1 MSSKSSKRILGLD
14 PGFGIVGYGVLDI
27 HAKTE
32 TLVKYGTI
40 RTSSKDAL
48 PIRLEKIYDTL
59 SKILTEF
66 MPDESAIEELYF
78 FRNITTAIPVGEA
91 RGVILL
97 ALEKFGVKI
106 YEYTPMEVK
115 LSVTGYG
122 KATKRQVQ
130 EMVKLMLKME
140 KIPRPDDAADALAIA
155 LCHAHQLL
163 I

>member
-1 MSSKSSKRILGLD
+1 MLSKRILGLD
-14 PGFGIVGYGVLDI
+14 PGFGIVGYGVIDV
-27 HAKTE
+27 HGRTE
-32 TLVKYGTI
+32 TLVKYGAI
-40 RTSSKDAL
+40 RTSSKDAI
-48 PIRLEKIYDTL
+48 PKRLEKIYDTL

-66 MPDESAIEELYF
+66 MPEESAIEELYF
-78 FRNITTAIPVGEA
+78 FRNVTTAISVGEA
-91 RGVILL
+91 RGVMLL

-130 EMVKLMLKME
+130 EMVRVMLKME
-140 KIPRPDDAADALAIA
+140 NIPRPDDAADALAIA
-155 LCHAHQLL
+155 LCHAHQFL